1 MASFSDTI
9 QGSFQN
15 VANAALKAQLRTLEQ
30 QLSTL
35 ETELHHDRRLLAG
48 LLKASTLAV
57 RMVSQE
63 QSLRDTLQQLLAML
77 SELIPGTWGQICLEP
92 KVAQATSSAEL
103 LQPAKPRAE
112 TGQSAT
118 WKMFI
123 QGRPGERLGEL
134 EVFGPPAREPE
145 DWEQDVL
152 EMMTRMAALAIGHG
166 QLSQS
171 LIYQAQH
178 DPLTDLPNR
187 YLLNDRL
194 QQALFLAHRRKTLV
208 AVLLIDLDRFKEVNE
223 SLGHPVGDQLL
234 RQVAERFRTCTRQT
248 DTLVRMG
255 GDEFL
260 VVLNGLHETAAAVM
274 VARKLLAILGTP
286 FRVGQREIFLNAS
299 AGISLYPQDAEN
311 PTTLLQS
318 ADSALYRAKAQ
329 GHHGPIQCFSP
340 EMTEQAL
347 ERFELEHQLRGAL
360 ERDELQLY
368 FQPQV
373 DLVNSAVIGIE
384 ALMRWQH
391 PDRGL
396 LLPEKFISLAEQ
408 CGLIEDLGGWALREA
423 CRQAVAWQES
433 AQRPLRIWVNVSA
446 LQFTAPDFVDTVA
459 DILRESSLPAA
470 ALGLEITES
479 MLMRDLDTASRHLRQ
494 LQVHGVQVTV
504 DDFGTGYS
512 SLAYLQRLQLDGLKI
527 DRAFVRELRP
537 GPEGTA
543 PDDADDAQGRSG
555 AGALI
560 EGVVRLAQSLSLH
573 VIAEG
578 VETAW
583 QRDFLHRIGCD
594 SAQGFLFSVPQPAAA
609 LWPVIQ
615 ELEMLRAD
623 A

>member
-1 MASFSDTI
+1 MASFSDTV
-9 QGSFQN
+9 QGSFEN
-15 VANAALKAQLRTLEQ
+15 VASAALRARLRTLEN
-30 QLSTL
+30 QLGTL
-35 ETELHHDRRLLAG
+35 ESELRHDRRLLAG
-48 LLKASTLAV
+48 LLKASTMAV

-63 QSLRDTLQQLLAML
+63 QPLRDTLQRLLAML
-77 SELIPGTWGQICLEP
+77 SELIPGTWGQIRLEP
-92 KVAQATSSAEL
+92 KIALASGSSEL
-103 LQPAKPRAE
+103 LRPAKPRAE
-112 TGQSAT
+112 TGEPAT
-118 WKMFI
+118 WKIRI
-123 QGRPGERLGEL
+123 QGRPEERLGEL
-134 EVFGPPAREPE
+134 EIFGPPSREPE

-152 EMMTRMAALAIGHG
+152 EMVTRIAALAIGHG

-194 QQALFLAHRRKTLV
+194 EQALFLAHRRKTLV

-234 RQVAERFRTCTRQT
+234 RQVAKRFRACTRQT

-260 VVLNGLHETAAAVM
+260 VVLNGLHEGAAAVM

-318 ADSALYRAKAQ
+318 ADSALHRAKAQ
-329 GHHGPIQCFSP
+329 GHRGPIQCFSP

-360 ERDELQLY
+360 EHGELVLY
-368 FQPQV
+368 FQPQINLA
-373 DLVNSAVIGIE
+373 DSAVIGIE
-384 ALMRWQH
+384 ALIRWQH
-391 PDRGL
+391 PQRGL
-396 LLPEKFISLAEQ
+396 LLPEKFIPLAEQ
-408 CGLIEDLGGWALREA
+408 CGLIEDVGDWALREA
-423 CRQAVAWQES
+423 CRQAVAWQEDDL
-433 AQRPLRIWVNVSA
+433 RPLRIWVNVSA
-446 LQFTAPDFVDTVA
+446 LQFTTPDFVETVVG
-459 DILRESSLPAA
+459 ILRESGLPAS

-479 MLMRDLDTASRHLRQ
+479 MLMRDLDTAAQHLRHLQ
-494 LQVHGVQVTV
+494 QHGVLVTV

-512 SLAYLQRLQLDGLKI
+512 SLAYLQRLPLDGLKV
-527 DRAFVRELRP
+527 DRAFVRELHP

-543 PDDADDAQGRSG
+543 PEDPDGRGG
-555 AGALI
+555 AGALV
-560 EGVVRLAQSLSLH
+560 EGVVRLAQSLRLH

-583 QRDFLHRIGCD
+583 QRDFLRRIGCD
-594 SAQGFLFSVPQPAAA
+594 TAQGFLFSVPQPAAEV
-609 LWPVIQ
+609 WPVVR
-615 ELEMLRAD
+615 ELELLRPD
-623 A
+623 T